1 MPSKVRVYEIA
12 RELGLSNAEI
22 IDLCND
28 LGIGVKSHSSSIVEP
43 QADRIRR
50 KAERD
55 GLKREPG
62 SGHDDGPDGDRTAS
76 PGPTSDTGK
85 AAPAKSD
92 DSHNATATVSSD
104 TSAPASASPPAQR
117 ENREPAQPA
126 RQVPAAAAPGG
137 NRPPQRLIS
146 SGGSSTPGIVSS
158 RLLPPPPPRVGVPPW
173 PAASPARPAAPP
185 AVPTPPAA

>member
-62 SGHDDGPDGDRTAS
+62 SGHDDGPDADRAS
-76 PGPTSDTGK
+76 SPDPTSDTGK

-92 DSHNATATVSSD
+92 DKPTATPTTPGATATGPSSAD
-104 TSAPASASPPAQR
+104 REQRAPDAPARPIPSPATSS
-117 ENREPAQPA
+117 
-126 RQVPAAAAPGG
+126 G
-137 NRPPQRLIS
+137 NRPPQRLVS
-146 SGGSSTPGIVSS
+146 SGSSSNAPGIVS
-158 RLLPPPPPRVGVPPW
+158 PRPL
-173 PAASPARPAAPP
+173 AAPP
-185 AVPTPPAA
+185 PLVGAPPRPAGRWC